1 MQLAR
6 LSCNQMG
13 CGLQRTLLL
22 CSFTSAVGLGLASWF
37 GRKFKVQGVRFV
49 EVPAHGGLSLQ
60 IHVLISGVYGLGFR
74 ASLWGGLRLGLC
86 FREFFCATQVSATS
100 VKRGYTAALGKP
112 PPPPREDGGQPAP
125 KNSERDAHRLFS
137 RLGLSLKMPIRTK
150 TFAVDDGQAVEM
162 HYIRIADWVK
172 YLLKTPSLLAGAGT
186 EKLESQCRA
195 FWTMYKWHHPDHVIY
210 QDEDKLST
218 TLPLLLYG
226 DEGKGPRRGNYMVT
240 TIELPETTCTLLCV
254 CRFVEPSLKYCF
266 SSETDHK
273 GVQWVANE
281 YDAGAGYL

>member
-1 MQLAR
+1 M
-6 LSCNQMG
+6 
-13 CGLQRTLLL
+13 
-22 CSFTSAVGLGLASWF
+22 
-37 GRKFKVQGVRFV
+37 
-49 EVPAHGGLSLQ
+49 
-60 IHVLISGVYGLGFR
+60 
-74 ASLWGGLRLGLC
+74 
-86 FREFFCATQVSATS
+86 
-100 VKRGYTAALGKP
+100 KRGYTAALGKP

-273 GVQWVANE
+273 GVQWVATSTMLSRLFVTVLRSLRHSTRKFPT
-281 YDAGAGYL
+281 ATVQWQSSLKVLWLQRLQRQSRGTLT